1 MRPALRLFAAVSKY
15 EPGFPTGLT
24 GLLTHTSPR
33 STLLFLYSSTLD
45 KLQAM
50 PEHSVYR
57 KSTEALTK
65 HRMRIVES
73 IKPSGLSEWQAR
85 VAPLVDAHPDAIR
98 RVKTIEGK
106 EGEFNVIYREP
117 APEELFKDE
126 DEKVNKPY
134 KSRPQPEGSV
144 YFEEVSDRGPALER
158 DVVAEELSRIHIEA
172 EPSLTMEQIGEV
184 EANIGA
190 GLIEEVIQVAEGEL
204 ELAGKM
210 GEWKV

>member
-15 EPGFPTGLT
+15 EPGLPTGLT
-24 GLLTHTSPR
+24 GLLTHNSPR
-33 STLLFLYSSTLD
+33 STLLYLYSATLD
-45 KLQAM
+45 RLQQM

-73 IKPSGLSEWQAR
+73 TKPPGLAEWQQR
-85 VAPLVDAHPDAIR
+85 VAPLVDAHPDAFR
-98 RVKTIEGK
+98 RVKALAGAK
-106 EGEFNVIYREP
+106 EDYNIVYREP
-117 APEELFKDE
+117 EPEAQFRDE
-126 DEKVNKPY
+126 DEKVNVAY
-134 KSRPQPEGSV
+134 KSRPQPEGPV
-144 YFEEVSDRGPALER
+144 FDYEVADRGPQLAR
-158 DVVAEELSRIHIEA
+158 DMVAEEASRIHIEA
-172 EPSLTMEQIGEV
+172 EPSMTMEQIGEV
-184 EANIGA
+184 EQAIGA